1 MYQQIINQV
10 VNYSEGIAITAIL
23 AILSYVAKGAGQIA
37 IEFLKAKK
45 QAVIATIGND
55 QYNFYRGIAL
65 DVYNRVEEEFRGQI
79 GVSMLKSQ
87 AFDKYLLERIPGLTQ
102 EQIDHFR
109 QSVVGYVNNVVKES
123 NILDSATEV
132 AVENQ
137 SEKVDSVSLDDNACM
152 GTNEKTIL
160 EANQSGETANTVNI
174 SIPVS
179 TNTGQT
185 IAQETSNQA
194 SQSNVTQ
201 NIISQLS
208 PQEALNQIHEI
219 VKSVEIN

>member
-10 VNYSEGIAITAIL
+10 VSYSEGIAITAIL

-45 QAVIATIGND
+45 QAVIAAIGKD

-65 DVYNRVEEEFRGQI
+65 DVYNRVEEEFRGQVD
-79 GVSMLKSQ
+79 VSMLKIQ
-87 AFDKYLLERIPGLTQ
+87 AFDKYLLARIPGLTQ
-102 EQIDHFR
+102 EQIEHFR
-109 QSVVGYVNNVVKES
+109 QSVVGDINNVVKGS
-123 NILDSATEV
+123 TILDSATEV
-132 AVENQ
+132 TAENQ
-137 SEKVDSVSLDDNACM
+137 LEQVKSVSSDDNAYI
-152 GTNEKTIL
+152 GTNETIP

-179 TNTGQT
+179 TNASQAITQ
-185 IAQETSNQA
+185 QTSNQA
-194 SQSNVTQ
+194 TQVTVTQ
-201 NIISQLS
+201 NMSSQLS

-219 VKSVEIN
+219 VKSVELN